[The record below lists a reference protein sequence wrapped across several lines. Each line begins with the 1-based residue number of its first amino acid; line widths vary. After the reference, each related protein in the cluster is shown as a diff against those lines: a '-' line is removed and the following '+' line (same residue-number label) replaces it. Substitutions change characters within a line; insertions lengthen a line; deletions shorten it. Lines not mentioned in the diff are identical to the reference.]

1 MKTFKVIINL
11 DDEMVKYNN
20 LCIFVCAKTSERV
33 KEIVKKEYPESQGYI
48 VNILDIYEIENEG
61 LIFSMD

>member
-1 MKTFKVIINL
+1 MKIFKVIINL
-11 DDEMVKYNN
+11 DDEMVRHNN

-48 VNILDIYEIENEG
+48 VNILNIYEIKNEG
-61 LIFSMD
+61 FIFSIV